1 MLPLIEETVLA
12 IAVGIV
18 ISQKVPFTGLTM
30 AVLFGTCL
38 SPLVTEVF
46 LLPFS
51 NMVNLLIAVALGIFI
66 GFLLPPL
73 SMHTA
78 SMHVECVV
86 LMTKV

>member
-51 NMVNLLIAVALGIFI
+51 NMVNLLVAVALGIFI
-66 GFLLPPL
+66 GFVLPPF